1 MAAMTRDEEIYDYLF
16 KVVMI
21 GDSGVGKS
29 NLLMRYTKGDFNIE
43 SKTTIGVEF
52 ATKTVTTQ
60 DKKVVKAQIWDTAG
74 QERYRAITNAYY
86 RGAVGALLV
95 YDVTNAQSFKHVA
108 DWLRELKQYAD
119 NNIVILLVGNKTDLR
134 DRREVKKEDAAAYAD
149 QHQLAFIETSALDCS
164 NVDLAFDRIINEIY
178 KVVSHTTPVE
188 EDDDNILGAK
198 NPAGQTKDAA
208 TKQGNKAGMKLKEG
222 ESGKS
227 GEKKKK
233 GKGCC

>member
-1 MAAMTRDEEIYDYLF
+1 MARRQREDEIYDFLF

-52 ATKTVTTQ
+52 ATKTVETA
-60 DKKVVKAQIWDTAG
+60 DKRVVKAQIWDTAG

-95 YDVTNAQSFKHVA
+95 YDVTSAASFKHVV

-119 NNIVILLVGNKTDLR
+119 SNIVILLVGNKTDLK
-134 DRREVKKEDAAAYAD
+134 DRREVRKEDAAAYAD

-178 KVVSHTTPVE
+178 KVVS
-188 EDDDNILGAK
+188 
-198 NPAGQTKDAA
+198 
-208 TKQGNKAGMKLKEG
+208 
-222 ESGKS
+222 
-227 GEKKKK
+227 
-233 GKGCC
+233 